1 MLFTQHLVGNL
12 RTVAGAATAMSSAA
26 TEIGGLLVPSLLFPF
41 ALVALGM
48 RNARSAAE
56 PFRWTFFAGHALLFL
71 SFTRVSYYLR
81 DVAAAG
87 FWAMLLWL
95 ALGAASTAALAIVF
109 LPEGLLSVRG
119 AGPAWTVGLV
129 VSVASMTLGYLAQNG
144 WEKSAS
150 INASCV
156 QWILG
161 HMGYLPTLRP
171 ARVGTSAYAVIVS
184 APCSGYEGMALI
196 LVFTA
201 AWLLW
206 FRKEFRFPA
215 ALLLIPIGIALSWCF
230 NVVRL
235 VVLILIG
242 HYGHGDI
249 AMTGF
254 HSRAGWIAFSTL
266 AIAFCSMA
274 SRIPGVGAAAIRTPE
289 ISRSNP
295 AAPYLVPFIA
305 VQAAAILSAAAS
317 AQVEWF
323 YPLRVVAG
331 AAALAWYWR
340 DYRALR
346 TGDTRAALFV
356 GLAVSGVWAALSLRL
371 PHDVGLLAKLAGS
384 SALFQWSWIGARL
397 AGAVLLAPIVEELA
411 FRGFLMRRIGTADF
425 LQADPRN
432 ASWVAIAVSALAF
445 GLMHGSR
452 WPEGFIAGAAFA
464 FAFRRKRELGDA
476 MLAHAVANLA
486 LAILVGAT
494 GDWRYW

>member
-1 MLFTQHLVGNL
+1 MLFTQRLVGNL
-12 RTVAGAATAMSSAA
+12 RTLAGAATAMSSAA
-26 TEIGGLLVPSLLFPF
+26 TEIGGLLIPSLLFPF
-41 ALVALGM
+41 ALVALGK

-56 PFRWTFFAGHALLFL
+56 PFRWTLFAGHALLFL

-81 DVAAAG
+81 DVPAAG
-87 FWAMLLWL
+87 SWVMLLWL
-95 ALGAASTAALAIVF
+95 ALGAVSTAALAIVF
-109 LPEGLLSVRG
+109 LPESLLSLRG
-119 AGPAWTVGLV
+119 AGPAWIVGLV
-129 VSVASMTLGYLAQNG
+129 VAVASMTLGYLAQDG
-144 WEKSAS
+144 WEKSAA

-156 QWILG
+156 QWILA
-161 HMGYLPTLRP
+161 HMGYLSTLRP
-171 ARVGTSAYAVIVS
+171 GRVGTSIFAVIVD

-215 ALLLIPIGIALSWCF
+215 ALLLIPIGITLSWCF

-235 VVLILIG
+235 VLLILIG
-242 HYGHGDI
+242 HYGHADI

-254 HSRAGWIAFSTL
+254 HSRAGWIAFSSL

-274 SRIPGVGAAAIRTPE
+274 TRIPGLGAAATCMQG
-289 ISRSNP
+289 ISHYNP
-295 AAPYLVPFIA
+295 AAPYLVPFIIT
-305 VQAAAILSAAAS
+305 QATAILSAAAT

-323 YPLRVVAG
+323 YPLRLVAG
-331 AAALAWYWR
+331 AAALAWYWK
-340 DYRALR
+340 DYRAIR
-346 TGDTRAALFV
+346 TGDARAAFFI
-356 GLAVSGVWAALSLRL
+356 GLAVSGVWAAWSLRL
-371 PHDVGLLAKLAGS
+371 PHDVGPLLKLAGS
-384 SALFQWSWIGARL
+384 PALFQWSWIVARL

-411 FRGFLMRRIGTADF
+411 FRGFLMRRIGTVDF

-432 ASWVAIAVSALAF
+432 ASWVAIGVSALAF

-464 FAFRRKRELGDA
+464 LAFRRKRQLGDA